1 MVPIK
6 TSARTNTEF
15 KPFFRWDVKR
25 HNWSSKDVS
34 RADILGSRSRKSKKP
49 ILIVRRQFGVTGICQ
64 TIPGFHWLLP
74 NILVESTSE
83 SIKTYADIKS
93 ALLLEILR
101 DVLGDVKS
109 ISLRGKHPSVCVC
122 SCRGNYSDLMGY
134 RFVWK
139 YSLPS
144 FLNLPNIFPVW
155 KIRNPTKRGNSLRS
169 WISSRI
175 GFLQQGKSSDPCW
188 IVARLPTICFG
199 LSSSRTNRSSPTI

>member
-1 MVPIK
+1 MGRE
-6 TSARTNTEF
+6 TSQLVVQR
-15 KPFFRWDVKR
+15 R
-25 HNWSSKDVS
+25 VS
-34 RADILGSRSRKSKKP
+34 RRHSRFAIKEKQEANP
-49 ILIVRRQFGVTGICQ
+49 HCQ
-64 TIPGFHWLLP
+64 TPIWSHRYISQPIPEFHWLLP

-169 WISSRI
+169 WNSSRI

-188 IVARLPTICFG
+188 IVARLPTICSG